1 MIIALPPSAGKT
13 PPVSGPCLDLATLTA
28 PELNPVRERVIDAL
42 QRVSASPEALSVLKV
57 GPSLEP
63 QIRDQIDF
71 CGRACAPAW
80 QVYTGVL
87 YAAAGFDTLT
97 DTERR
102 RCKQTVRIFS
112 GAFGVLSPEDL
123 IPAYRL
129 SMNTK
134 LPDLDVQALWKSTLR
149 EKTGVLPKDDLVVDA
164 RSGEYMVWSPAT
176 NHVTVGAVRVK
187 AGKRSV
193 VSHWAK
199 HYRGLLTGY
208 LMREPNLPRTPEELA
223 EFARLLVEDGH
234 VSGVELTPAG
244 RGPAKLT
251 LVDEE

>member
-1 MIIALPPSAGKT
+1 MLIALPPSAGKT
-13 PPVSGPCLDLATLTA
+13 TPATGPALDLASLTA
-28 PELNPVRERVIDAL
+28 PQLNPVRERVIDAL
-42 QRVSASPEALSVLKV
+42 QRVSGAPDALSVLKV
-57 GPSLEP
+57 GASLEP
-63 QIRDQIDF
+63 EIRAQIDF
-71 CGRACAPAW
+71 YRRPCAPAW

-97 DTERR
+97 DAERER
-102 RCKQTVRIFS
+102 SARMVRIFS

-134 LPDLDVQALWKSTLR
+134 LPDFSVQALWRQALR
-149 EKTGVLPKDDLVVDA
+149 EQAVLPEDELVVDA
-164 RSGEYMVWSPAT
+164 RSGEYMVWSPAPER
-176 NHVTVGAVRVK
+176 HVTVGAVRLRN
-187 AGKRSV
+187 GKRSV

-199 HYRGLLTGY
+199 HYRGLLAGY
-208 LMREPNLPRTPEELA
+208 LVREANAPSTPLELA
-223 EFARLLVEDGH
+223 EFAQVLVQDGH

-251 LVDEE
+251 LVTEE